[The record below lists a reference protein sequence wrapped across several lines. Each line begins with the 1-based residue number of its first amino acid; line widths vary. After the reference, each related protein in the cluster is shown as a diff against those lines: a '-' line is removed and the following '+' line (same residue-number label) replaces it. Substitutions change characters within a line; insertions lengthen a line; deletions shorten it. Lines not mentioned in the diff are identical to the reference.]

1 MKKSLSLNGVWQL
14 TYAEGN
20 HLSVFEEFSQ
30 VQPAVGRRLLDVQ
43 VPSPIHRELEKN
55 CLLDDPNYGINSL
68 SPHEVERLKKARRQM
83 RGEE

>member
-30 VQPAVGRRLLDVQ
+30 VQPAVGRRLLYVQ
-43 VPSPIHRELEKN
+43 VP
-55 CLLDDPNYGINSL
+55 
-68 SPHEVERLKKARRQM
+68 
-83 RGEE
+83 